1 MFKRGYSMNAKKTT
15 LAAASA
21 AALLATAPGM
31 SAQALDHTPSVAEE
45 AGAMPCVLSGLMA
58 AANMAGPTSIV
69 PAQAAICEKG
79 RDEAGWFFCQGFTLY
94 RW

>member
-1 MFKRGYSMNAKKTT
+1 MNANKTT

-21 AALLATAPGM
+21 AALLAAAPGM
-31 SAQALDHTPSVAEE
+31 SAQAVEHTPYVAEAE
-45 AGAMPCVLSGLMA
+45 GSMPCVLSGLMA
-58 AANMAGPTSIV
+58 AANMAGPASIV

-79 RDEAGWFFCQGFTLY
+79 RDEGGWFFCQGFTLY